1 MNKAEKGENKRLVED
16 YIRDKRYFQIQ
27 DLREALRERGVLFL
41 DKTLRQYLYVLK
53 KEKRLFSAGR
63 GWYSNLSAPFS
74 LDTRPIIKVTDNL
87 REQFPLLSFS
97 CWSTAQ
103 LQSYFHHLQG
113 INLIFVYA
121 GKDDLLPLFEFLKGN
136 NYECYLNPTKR
147 DLNTLFLASPETIIL
162 RPAISEEPR
171 NGYAATIEKVLV
183 DLFIE
188 HERLQ
193 LFDTREYWTL
203 FEKIAFQYRIDMARL
218 MRYAGRRGVK
228 REFENIID

>member
-1 MNKAEKGENKRLVED
+1 MNRTEKGEIKRLVED
-16 YIRDKRYFQIQ
+16 YVRDKHYFQIRN
-27 DLREALRERGVLFL
+27 LKEALRERGVPFL

-63 GWYSNLSAPFS
+63 GWYSNLSDPFS
-74 LDTRPIIKVTDNL
+74 LDTRPIRKVTDNL

-103 LQSYFHHLQG
+103 IQSYFHHLQSK
-113 INLIFVYA
+113 NLIFVYV
-121 GKDDLLPLFEFLKGN
+121 GKDDLLPLFEFLKEN

-147 DLNTLFLASPETIIL
+147 DLNTLFRASPETIIL
-162 RPAISEEPR
+162 RQAISEEPR
-171 NGYAATIEKVLV
+171 NGYFAAIEKVLV

-193 LFDTREYWTL
+193 LFDTREYRTL
-203 FEKIAFQYRIDMARL
+203 FEKIVLQYRIDMARL
-218 MRYAGRRGVK
+218 MRYAGRKGV
-228 REFENIID
+228 RWGLENIID